1 MLGVYIDLNLKRSFK
16 FNLFIKRNDKCLCC
30 FVLQDEIWDEVGFSI
45 MVDRNWRIDDSFQDE
60 VLVMNFQF
68 VLFFII
74 KYVMFDLGI
83 IRKGNRCKLFFILK
97 YVMFDLQ
104 IIYKGL

>member
-1 MLGVYIDLNLKRSFK
+1 
-16 FNLFIKRNDKCLCC
+16 
-30 FVLQDEIWDEVGFSI
+30 
-45 MVDRNWRIDDSFQDE
+45 MVDRNWRIDDFFQDE

-83 IRKGNRCKLFFILK
+83 IYKGNQCKLFFILK
-97 YVMFDLQ
+97 YVMFDLE
-104 IIYKGL
+104 IIYKGLLVYNY